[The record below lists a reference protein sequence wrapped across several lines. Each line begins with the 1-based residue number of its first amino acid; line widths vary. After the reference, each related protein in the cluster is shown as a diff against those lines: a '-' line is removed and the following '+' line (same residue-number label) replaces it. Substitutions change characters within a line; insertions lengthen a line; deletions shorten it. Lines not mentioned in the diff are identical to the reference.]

1 LNNSIILPNFLN
13 PYKFDDLIR
22 IGKANDG
29 GYVVRSQDIADTKNL
44 ISLGISFDFS
54 FEEEFIKKNKKIN
67 ISTYDGSVGFKY
79 YFKKC
84 KYRTKS
90 FMLRPSKKNFF
101 NAIDGMKSFLEFAI
115 FFKFNLFSRIKH
127 IEKFVTSDKAVFK
140 DFEESYGYK
149 PKSIKF
155 IDIISKNM
163 NSVFLSID
171 IEGGEYDLL
180 DQICKYSNNLTGL
193 NIEFHNVQENLEKI
207 ETFVKNC
214 NLLLI
219 HTHINN
225 FGPIIK
231 GIPSVVE
238 LSFSR
243 NLEKNKQ
250 GNSRLTNYLPIDLD
264 QPNNTNGV
272 DYLVTFK

>member
-1 LNNSIILPNFLN
+1 MNNSIILPNFLN

-127 IEKFVTSDKAVFK
+127 IEKFVTSDISVFK

>member
-1 LNNSIILPNFLN
+1 MKNSIILPNFLN
-13 PYKFDDLIR
+13 PCKFDDLIR

-29 GYVVRSQDIADTKNL
+29 GYIVRSQDIANTKNL

-54 FEEEFIKKNKKIN
+54 FEEEFVKKNKKIN
-67 ISTYDGSVGFKY
+67 ISTYDGSVGFRY
-79 YFKKC
+79 YFKRC
-84 KYRTKS
+84 KYRIK
-90 FMLRPSKKNFF
+90 FFVLKPNKKNFL
-101 NAIDGMKSFLEFAI
+101 NVIDGLKSFLEFAI

-127 IEKFVTSDKAVFK
+127 VEKFVTSDISVFK
-140 DFEESYGYK
+140 DFEKSYGYK
-149 PKSIKF
+149 PESIKF
-155 IDIISKNM
+155 TDIISKNLS
-163 NSVFLSID
+163 SVFLSID

>member
-1 LNNSIILPNFLN
+1 MNNSIILPNFLN

-29 GYVVRSQDIADTKNL
+29 GYIVRSQDIADTKNL

-79 YFKKC
+79 YFKRS
-84 KYRTKS
+84 KYRVKS
-90 FMLRPSKKNFF
+90 FLLRPSRKNFL
-101 NAIDGMKSFLEFAI
+101 NAIDGIKSFLEFAI

-127 IEKFVTSDKAVFK
+127 IEKFVTSDISVFK
-140 DFEESYGYK
+140 DFEKGYGYK

-155 IDIISKNM
+155 VDIISKNLS
-163 NSVFLSID
+163 SVFLSID

-207 ETFVKNC
+207 ETFIKNC

-231 GIPSVVE
+231 GIPSVIE

-243 NLEKNKQ
+243 NLEKNKL

-264 QPNNTNGV
+264 QPNNINGV
-272 DYLVTFK
+272 DYLVAFK